1 MLRHRNTESEPT
13 NSNSKSI
20 DEGPFIIK
28 PEHASHAMNEK
39 LQLPEL
45 NSSSLKIDPDDTKSS
60 IDHSD
65 SGMEISENGASEMS
79 DHSENFDTTLATGQ
93 CRGETER
100 SNNGVVEAKLIMNGE
115 RVKGEEGRE
124 ERVCEGEG
132 DGGEIMAVNEEHME
146 IMTEDEEECGGE
158 LQAGGCRQPPL
169 PGFGKHRGGSV
180 VYTDQ
185 KSRQHTV

>member
-20 DEGPFIIK
+20 DEGPSIIK

-39 LQLPEL
+39 LQPPEL

-79 DHSENFDTTLATGQ
+79 DHSETFDSTLATGH

-100 SNNGVVEAKLIMNGE
+100 SNGVVGVKLSVNGE

-124 ERVCEGEG
+124 ERVYEG
-132 DGGEIMAVNEEHME
+132 DGGEIMATNEEHME
-146 IMTEDEEECGGE
+146 VITEDEEECGGE
-158 LQAGGCRQPPL
+158 LQAGGYHQPPL
-169 PGFGKHRGGSV
+169 PGFGKHQGGSV